1 MAVDLPGPVLAGPVL
16 VVSPHLDD
24 AVFSCAMLLA
34 RHPGATVAT
43 AFAGIPDGFG
53 ELTEW
58 DAASGFGSAEAG
70 MRRRREEDRRALA
83 ILSAAPRW
91 LDFLDSQY
99 RDTPSRAA
107 LAAGLRGIVD
117 ELGPAT
123 VLMPAGLFHSDHLLV
138 HDAMLD
144 VRRALGGIDWLV
156 YEEALYRPIPGLLQR
171 RLAALA
177 EAGIRA
183 APVAGEAPSSAKS
196 VAKCEAVACYA
207 SQLQALARTV
217 KAGYGDI
224 FEPERYWRLDD
235 MPDWEGGR

>member
-1 MAVDLPGPVLAGPVL
+1 MALDISGSLL

-24 AVFSCAMLLA
+24 AVFSCAALLA

-43 AFAGIPDGFG
+43 VFAGIPEGFDA
-53 ELTEW
+53 LTEW
-58 DAASGFGSAEAG
+58 DAASDFDGAAEG
-70 MRRRREEDRRALA
+70 MRRRREEDRHALA
-83 ILSAAPRW
+83 VLGATPRW

-107 LAAGLRGIVD
+107 LAAALREVVD
-117 ELGPAT
+117 ELRPAA
-123 VLMPAGLFHSDHLLV
+123 VLLPAGLFHSDHLLV

-144 VRRALGGIDWLV
+144 VRRALGGIDWLL

-177 EAGIRA
+177 ATGIRA
-183 APVAGEAPSSAKS
+183 APIAGEPLSLAKS

-217 KAGYGDI
+217 KAGCGDI
-224 FEPERYWRLDD
+224 FQPERYWRLDG
-235 MPDWEGGR
+235 MPAGEDDR